1 LFGHDAFFRM
11 AILRES
17 HVTRTHP
24 RD

>member
-11 AILRES
+11 AILRGT
-17 HVTRTHP
+17 HVTRTHL